1 METGNIPN
9 SNNNNNNIF
18 SLFSGDTIVV
28 VAKINNASSRDLVP
42 KFSLIQDV
50 LYHAEGSSKHESK
63 VICKQTDEPMGPNT
77 EKTAKRVIQI
87 PRDLTTTINSC
98 QILMLEYHLKVCVL

>member
-1 METGNIPN
+1 METGNISN
-9 SNNNNNNIF
+9 SNNNNYIF

-50 LYHAEGSSKHESK
+50 VYHAEGSSKHESK

-77 EKTAKRVIQI
+77 EKTAKRVMQI
-87 PRDLTTTINSC
+87 PRDLTPTINSC
-98 QILMLEYHLKVCVL
+98 QILMLEYHLKVCLL